1 MIHNH
6 AHERVNYA
14 ATMSNNNEYIIRAYD
29 SHEAAQQATNLAN
42 LMDEELTDVCK
53 L

>member
-6 AHERVNYA
+6 HRKRVNYA

-29 SHEAAQQATNLAN
+29 SQEAAEQATTIAD
-42 LMDEELTDVCK
+42 LMNEELTDVCK